1 MPIFLRIPSLKRYK
15 SSGILDLYTADE
27 IPGLLYLGRTNR
39 TSEYGSTQG
48 VDRTALAPLY
58 LMLAIGAQC
67 RGMPCAAEYFSQAR
81 KMAFERM
88 LDDPTVNLVRT
99 FLLMAFYMLGAC
111 RRNSAFMYIGVASK
125 AADILGLDMP
135 AHYERMTKAERY
147 TRLVQHF
154 ILSIPS

>member
-1 MPIFLRIPSLKRYK
+1 
-15 SSGILDLYTADE
+15 
-27 IPGLLYLGRTNR
+27 
-39 TSEYGSTQG
+39 
-48 VDRTALAPLY
+48 
-58 LMLAIGAQC
+58 
-67 RGMPCAAEYFSQAR
+67 
-81 KMAFERM
+81 MAFERM